1 MNFET
6 KYKGQQIKRINMV
19 LLGTKVKIVQLVQK
33 IAQFL
38 WLVVLK

>member
-1 MNFET
+1 MN
-6 KYKGQQIKRINMV
+6 RITIV

-38 WLVVLK
+38 WLVALK

>member
-6 KYKGQQIKRINMV
+6 KHKGQRIKRINMV
-19 LLGTKVKIVQLVQK
+19 LPGTKVKIVQLVQK

-38 WLVVLK
+38 RLVVLK